1 MKGVDLPA
9 HARRVR
15 HPGPVGGEQEFG
27 ELLAELR
34 RQWGMRQIDLAE
46 KLGIGRS
53 TLANVER
60 GRERPSPRLWHRIIE
75 TCPEWS
81 SYLSDA
87 YLTARGGLSAVT
99 GDDLEDGAEPFVGG
113 PFELVSVAYVYVFEE
128 SRSPGEI
135 IEVRRVRATES
146 RAGSF
151 GLKLTHHGASGFVID
166 QHALW
171 GGRLA
176 SSEHVAEDGNTVYWR
191 QFDFDRRLRKGEVHE
206 FALRSWVERDPDPQ
220 TAIQF
225 SVTLPA
231 RVVSIHAA
239 FHGSVRP
246 AAAWS
251 YGPLPDDLADE
262 VPATE
267 GTPIDLPDGRA
278 FSSRFHRPELEMTY
292 GVGWV
297 WQP

>member
-1 MKGVDLPA
+1 MGGDLL
-9 HARRVR
+9 
-15 HPGPVGGEQEFG
+15 FG

-34 RQWGMRQIDLAE
+34 RQWGMRQVDLAE
-46 KLGIGRS
+46 KLGIARS

-75 TCPEWS
+75 TLPEWS
-81 SYLSDA
+81 SHLSEA
-87 YLTARGGLSAVT
+87 YLAARGGLGSVP
-99 GDDLEDGAEPFVGG
+99 GDELDDGVEPFIGG

-151 GLKLTHHGASGFVID
+151 GLRLAHDGDSGFVID

-176 SSEHVAEDGNTVYWR
+176 ATEHLAEDGRSVYWR
-191 QFDFDRRLRKGEVHE
+191 RFDFDRRLRKGEVHE

-220 TAIQF
+220 TAISF

-231 RVVSIHAA
+231 RVVSVHAA

-251 YGPLPDDLADE
+251 YGPLPEDWSAD
-262 VPATE
+262 VPAHE
-267 GTPIDLPDGRA
+267 GTPVDIWDGAA
-278 FSSRFHRPELEMTY
+278 FSARFRRPELHRTY
-292 GVGWV
+292 GVGWA
-297 WQP
+297 WQV